1 MTRTWHSYKSLERL
15 TPKEREVLGLLR
27 LGQPTLGIG
36 ARLGIE
42 RSTVQR
48 HIAAMMLKS
57 QVHSRAELLKALEKE

>member
-1 MTRTWHSYKSLERL
+1 MLA
-15 TPKEREVLGLLR
+15 LLR
-27 LGQPTLGIG
+27 LGLATLGIG

-48 HIAAMMLKS
+48 HIAAMMLKR